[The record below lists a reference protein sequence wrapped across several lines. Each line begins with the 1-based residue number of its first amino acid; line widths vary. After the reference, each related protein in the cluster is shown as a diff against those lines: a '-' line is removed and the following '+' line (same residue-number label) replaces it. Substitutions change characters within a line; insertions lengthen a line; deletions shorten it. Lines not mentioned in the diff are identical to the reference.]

1 MLTAGFTANDGFCL
15 VFCVYFI
22 MGLDPL
28 RLGEVEVTSFHWMW
42 WQWPCEV
49 WGEVRG
55 RRNS

>member
-42 WQWPCEV
+42 WPCEV

-55 RRNS
+55 RWNS